1 MSKLGLKV
9 SLSPVFPFHLAP
21 ERVYHVTTS
30 PWDER
35 RSLPLRYELRRDWA
49 TSPYFSRFSPVAKA
63 MGDSIVSVALSL
75 DFDLILRSSIPTPQ
89 DLILSL
95 VAVSNFPFQCILRY
109 KGCSDFPRG
118 RERSRSHPMHLDDGE
133 DIIDSGV
140 CQWYLIG

>member
-1 MSKLGLKV
+1 
-9 SLSPVFPFHLAP
+9 
-21 ERVYHVTTS
+21 
-30 PWDER
+30 
-35 RSLPLRYELRRDWA
+35 
-49 TSPYFSRFSPVAKA
+49 